1 MNPTMQKVALVAGV
15 IAAAVLVNVGGYVV
29 IQKMNAPKAN
39 QEAIQTP
46 PPQPTPS
53 SSAAPASKYPDT
65 TLEELGFKP
74 NFTES
79 DVTLAQAP
87 NYQNIK
93 TAFNITLTSQEE
105 DRLTKEKSVLIPL
118 SRSSALPRTSVFDE
132 MLVAFDTIGGSSSD
146 VFRLPENTVLV
157 TPDIAL
163 HAYHKFFEMTL
174 EELEKKELAEL
185 LGQFL
190 DSLWDNLAT
199 QAKSG
204 QPTIRARAQ
213 VLLAQL
219 AVART
224 LFDTKNS
231 PKPSYFDSPEDEEKY
246 SAKDEKA
253 DTIDW
258 AKKNFKKYS
267 PVLSADLAKK
277 TLEELEL
284 IYKAEQIKPSPLF
297 GEYKDDEKADYTQ
310 YTPRSHYSK
319 TSRLRSYFRTMM
331 YLGRNSIFFKKDL
344 GIGDAQL
351 IASQFTV
358 TPKGKA
364 APIEPWKKIM
374 EITGFYAGKSD
385 DITHAEW
392 MEVLGKIG
400 DPSVENI
407 RKNIK
412 SFRLPRILSS
422 VVVSNDMGG
431 KTKDDLLR
439 ESLGFRIFGQRFTY
453 DAWILNQL
461 TSGQE
466 QSEARLPSLPSA
478 LYVPTVFGDARAKEH
493 IETILTKER
502 GLSVKDLP
510 GFFGKLDEVA
520 GTVSKELLAPTAA
533 ERFSSMGAAWLDL
546 LSTLTNAYG
555 TGYPRYMQVVSFLDK
570 QIQTF
575 LGSYT
580 ELKHDTLLYAK
591 QSYAELGGGGAEDTA
606 KPPIA
611 KGLVEPNVLFWRKLE
626 NLVNYTQQLFEKN
639 NLFQDHSAAERLTEF
654 SGIVESLK
662 ILAEK
667 ELKGEPLTEEEY
679 EKIRTLRLAFMG
691 DPFDSAE
698 QADETTGR
706 VALVADIHTDAVG
719 GDILYEATGEP
730 YLMLTLVANEGS
742 PRVVIG
748 VVFNHYEFT
757 APLGG
762 KRVTDEDWKEKVYE
776 KPEDVP
782 PKNFWYDSLLQG
794 IVKKATVSVR

>member
-29 IQKMNAPKAN
+29 IQKMNAPKVAKETV
-39 QEAIQTP
+39 QTPPSQQTP
-46 PPQPTPS
+46 PP
-53 SSAAPASKYPDT
+53 SAAPLSKYPDT

-74 NFTES
+74 NFMES

-93 TAFNITLTSQEE
+93 TAFNITLTPQEE
-105 DRLTKEKSVLIPL
+105 EHLTKEKSVLIPL
-118 SRSSALPRTSVFDE
+118 SRSSILKHTSVFDE
-132 MLVAFDTIGGSSSD
+132 MLSAFDSIGGSSAD
-146 VFRLPENTVLV
+146 IYRAPENTVLI

-185 LGQFL
+185 LDQFL

-199 QAKSG
+199 QVKSG
-204 QPTIRARAQ
+204 QPEIRARAQ

-224 LFDTKNS
+224 LFDTKNT
-231 PKPSYFDSPEDEEKY
+231 PKPSYFESPEDEEKY

-267 PVLSADLAKK
+267 SALPQDLQKK
-277 TLEELEL
+277 TLKEIEL
-284 IYKAEQIKPSPLF
+284 IFKAGEITPSPLF
-297 GEYKDDEKADYTQ
+297 AEYKEDEKADYTQ

-351 IASQFTV
+351 LASQFTV

-385 DITHAEW
+385 DITHTEW
-392 MEVLGKIG
+392 MEVLGKISE
-400 DPSVENI
+400 PSVENI

-422 VVVSNDMGG
+422 VVVSDDIGG

-466 QSEARLPSLPSA
+466 KSDAKLPSLPSA

-493 IETILTKER
+493 VETVLTKER
-502 GLSVKDLP
+502 GLSAKELP
-510 GFFGKLDEVA
+510 GFFKKLDEVTD
-520 GTVSKELLAPTAA
+520 TVMLEILAPAA
-533 ERFSSMGAAWLDL
+533 LERFSSMGAAWLDL

-555 TGYPRYMQVVSFLDK
+555 AGYPRYMQVASFLDK

-591 QSYAELGGGGAEDTA
+591 QSYAELGGGGEEDTA

-611 KGLVEPNVLFWRKLE
+611 KGLVEPNVLFWRRLE
-626 NLVNYTQQLFEKN
+626 NLVNYTQRLIENNGLFE
-639 NLFQDHSAAERLTEF
+639 DHSARERLNEF
-654 SGIVESLK
+654 RELVNALNT
-662 ILAEK
+662 LAEK
-667 ELKGEPLTEEEY
+667 ELKGELLTEEEY
-679 EKIRTLRLAFMG
+679 EKIRTARLAFMG
-691 DPFDSAE
+691 EPFDGGE
-698 QADETTGR
+698 QADEKSGR
-706 VALVADIHTDAVG
+706 VALVADVHTDAPG
-719 GDILYEATGEP
+719 GNVLYEATGEP

-742 PRVVIG
+742 PRVVTGI
-748 VVFNHYEFT
+748 VFNHYEFT
-757 APLGG
+757 GPLGG

-776 KPEDVP
+776 NPADLPV
-782 PKNFWYDSLLQG
+782 KNFWYDLLLP
-794 IVKKATVSVR
+794 ISANKATVSLR